1 VKYLLLLVPLAI
13 CVLVIPA
20 FAQGADNRTTY
31 DLQVNSTSGEP
42 VLEELSEKGIY
53 NVMLKWPVQVSN
65 PVGGIEVEILFLN
78 ASAPGPSQQNTAF
91 NGSSTNETGG
101 INSDA
106 MDTGDAA
113 LEPTLPVK
121 SYDITIFGGDG
132 KELWKKL
139 EQPGFGGR
147 GEQTL
152 QFKDNYTGPITIEI
166 SNIKPDWDTNSDT
179 AESDMIDSV
188 KFMATVVP
196 EFPFFVLPLAA
207 TVGVA
212 AAIATIR
219 LRSRRLT

>member
-1 VKYLLLLVPLAI
+1 MKYLLLLVPLAF
-13 CVLVIPA
+13 CFLVIPA

-42 VLEELSEKGIY
+42 VLEQLSEKGIY

-65 PVGGIEVEILFLN
+65 PLGGIEVEILFLN
-78 ASAPGPSQQNTAF
+78 ASAPEPSQQNATAA
-91 NGSSTNETGG
+91 GTDTNETGG
-101 INSDA
+101 INSDT

-132 KELWKKL
+132 KELYKEL
-139 EQPGFGGR
+139 EQPGLGGR
-147 GEQTL
+147 GEQSL
-152 QFKDNYTGPITIEI
+152 QFTDNYTGPITIEI
-166 SNIKPDWDTNSDT
+166 SNIKPGWDIASDAT
-179 AESDMIDSV
+179 ESDMIDSV

-207 TVGVA
+207 SVGVA
-212 AAIATIR
+212 AAIVSIR
-219 LRSRRLT
+219 LSSKRLT

>member
-1 VKYLLLLVPLAI
+1 MKYLLLLVPLAF
-13 CVLVIPA
+13 CVMVIPA
-20 FAQGADNRTTY
+20 FAQNADNRTTY

-42 VLEELSEKGIY
+42 VLEQLSEKGIY

-78 ASAPGPSQQNTAF
+78 ASAPAPQQNATAA
-91 NGSSTNETGG
+91 GTDTNETGG
-101 INSDA
+101 INSDT

-113 LEPTLPVK
+113 LEPTLLVK

-132 KELWKKL
+132 TELYKKV
-139 EQPGFGGR
+139 EQPGLGGR
-147 GEQTL
+147 GEQSL

-166 SNIKPDWDTNSDT
+166 SNIKPGWDISSGTT
-179 AESDMIDSV
+179 ESDMIDSV

-196 EFPFFVLPLAA
+196 EFPFYVLPLAA
-207 TVGVA
+207 SIGVA
-212 AAIATIR
+212 AAIATMR